1 VAWKKSYLVVAN
13 VTAASDDLLEQLR
26 MRAESDPAHPAEFTL
41 LIPESP
47 LGDEPG
53 MTRAR
58 LAEALGKL
66 RDAGLEADGSV
77 TSADPVI
84 AVTEAWDPK
93 RFDEI
98 IVSTLPLGA
107 SKWLHAGLP
116 DRIAR
121 LTGAPVSHVVSRPA
135 KPPASTVAAPAH
147 EERGIVLGA
156 LGVMGGGWHK

>member
-1 VAWKKSYLVVAN
+1 MAWKKSYLVVAN
-13 VTAASDDLLEQLR
+13 VTAASDDLVEQLR
-26 MRAESDPAHPAEFTL
+26 IRGSDPAHPTQFTL
-41 LIPESP
+41 IVPESP
-47 LGDEPG
+47 IGDEPG
-53 MTRAR
+53 VTSAR
-58 LAEALGKL
+58 LAQALDRL
-66 RDAGLEADGSV
+66 HDAGLEADGSI

-121 LTGAPVSHVVSRPA
+121 ITGAPVTHVVSRPA

-147 EERGIVLGA
+147 EERGILLGA
-156 LGVMGGGWHK
+156 LGVIGGGWSH